1 MLKLEKGRRAAFLVD
16 GSNVYST
23 AKALGFQIDYKKL
36 TDTFDGALF
45 KAYYFTA
52 LRPEGMDSA
61 VKPLVD
67 HLQYNGWTCVTKP
80 TSEWIQEDGRTK
92 VKGNMDIEIA
102 VIAKEIAPYV
112 TDIFLFS
119 GDGDFTFLVDSL
131 QRAHL
136 SIVHVVSTIETDPP
150 MCADRLRR
158 QADHFIDLVN
168 LRAGI
173 ERKDS
178 DKVQRRRTFV
188 EGS

>member
-1 MLKLEKGRRAAFLVD
+1 MLSIEKNRRAAFLVD
-16 GSNVYST
+16 GSNIYAT

-36 TDTFDGALF
+36 TDSFDGALF

-52 LRPEGMDSA
+52 LRPEGEDSA

-67 HLQYNGWTCVTKP
+67 HLVYNGWTTVTKP
-80 TSEWIQEDGRTK
+80 TSEWVQADGRTK
-92 VKGNMDIEIA
+92 IKGNMDIEIA

-119 GDGDFTFLVDSL
+119 GDGDFTFLVDAL

-136 SIVHVVSTIETDPP
+136 TTVHVVSTIKSDPP

-158 QADHFIDLVN
+158 QADIFIDLADM
-168 LRAGI
+168 RTTI
-173 ERKDS
+173 ERKDG
-178 DKVQRRRTFV
+178 DKSPSRRVFRSV
-188 EGS
+188 P